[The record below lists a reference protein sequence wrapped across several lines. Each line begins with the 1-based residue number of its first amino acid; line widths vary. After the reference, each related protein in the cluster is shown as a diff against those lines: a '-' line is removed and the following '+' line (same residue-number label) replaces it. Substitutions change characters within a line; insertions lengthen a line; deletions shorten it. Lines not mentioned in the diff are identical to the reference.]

1 MSSPPPVFSSIHLPA
16 LSGPVPSGTDGE
28 REIFTA
34 RQALQSKAGDFNA
47 PHGLSLL
54 RHCLKALDVGI
65 SNQPHGRFVLAQS
78 SHYIKCF
85 SDLLTFQPF
94 DQLTV
99 VCPDDF
105 E

>member
-1 MSSPPPVFSSIHLPA
+1 M
-16 LSGPVPSGTDGE
+16 PSVTDGE

-34 RQALQSKAGDFNA
+34 RQALQSKTGDFNA

-54 RHCLKALDVGI
+54 RQCLKALDVGI
-65 SNQPHGRFVLAQS
+65 SNQPCGCLVLAQS
-78 SHYIKCF
+78 SHYMKWF
-85 SDLLTFQPF
+85 SNLLATKLF

-99 VCPDDF
+99 VCPEDS